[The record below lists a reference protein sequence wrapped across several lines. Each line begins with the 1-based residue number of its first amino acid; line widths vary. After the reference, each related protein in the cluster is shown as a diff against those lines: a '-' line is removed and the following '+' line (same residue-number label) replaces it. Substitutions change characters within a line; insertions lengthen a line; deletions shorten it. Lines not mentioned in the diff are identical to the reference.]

1 MEMRY
6 STHPEHA
13 KHFTT
18 EELRQHYLIQ
28 ELFVPEEVKLVYTHE
43 DRVIIGGI
51 YPVNKSVALEGNDQ
65 IKAETF
71 LERRELGILMSAAA
85 VRSRWTVKLTSWP
98 QKTVSM

>member
-43 DRVIIGGI
+43 DRVIIGAFI
-51 YPVNKSVALEGNDQ
+51 P
-65 IKAETF
+65 
-71 LERRELGILMSAAA
+71 
-85 VRSRWTVKLTSWP
+85 
-98 QKTVSM
+98 